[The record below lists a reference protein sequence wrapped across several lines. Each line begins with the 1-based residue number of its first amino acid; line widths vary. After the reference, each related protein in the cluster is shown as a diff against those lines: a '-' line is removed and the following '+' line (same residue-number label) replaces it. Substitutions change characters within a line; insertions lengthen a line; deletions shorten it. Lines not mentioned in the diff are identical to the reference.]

1 MRLYFIF
8 CIIIYSSDVFAQ
20 DVYCNVRVAS
30 SQIQTTDRG
39 AFNTLQKAI
48 YEFLNNT
55 KWTNDVF
62 TTEERIEC
70 SILINLTEQISTD
83 EYKGSI
89 QVQSIRPIHNTSYY
103 SSVLSVLDE
112 DFRFRYIEHQALEFS
127 ENSHLSNLTSVL
139 AYYMNIVVGLDYAT
153 FSIEGGNPYFNNA
166 QTIVS
171 NAQTAPELGW
181 KAYEGNKNRYWLVEE
196 LLDSKY
202 SLFQEILYNYH
213 REGLD
218 GMFDDPQ
225 IGREKITESL
235 ELLRKLKRQ
244 HPSTYI
250 LQVFFDAKSSE
261 LTNIYSEAFP
271 DEKAR
276 VINLLTELDPT
287 NSNKYLDINNNSENN
302 PGSRSSMPRM

>member
-225 IGREKITESL
+225 IGREKITECL

>member
-1 MRLYFIF
+1 MRLYFLF
-8 CIIIYSSDVFAQ
+8 CIIIYSSNVFAQ

-70 SILINLTEQISTD
+70 SVLINLTEQISTD

-89 QVQSIRPIHNTSYY
+89 QIQSIRPIHNTSYY
-103 SSVLSVLDE
+103 SSVFSVLDE

-153 FSIEGGNPYFNNA
+153 FSLEGGNPYFNNA

-202 SLFQEILYNYH
+202 SLFQEVLYNYH

>member
-8 CIIIYSSDVFAQ
+8 CIMIYSSDVFAQ

>member
-1 MRLYFIF
+1 MRLYFLF
-8 CIIIYSSDVFAQ
+8 CTIIYSSNVFSQ

-62 TTEERIEC
+62 NTEERIEC
-70 SILINLTEQISTD
+70 SVLINLTEQISTD

-89 QVQSIRPIHNTSYY
+89 QIQSIRPIHNTSYY
-103 SSVLSVLDE
+103 SSVFSVLDE

-153 FSIEGGNPYFNNA
+153 FSLEGGNPYFNNA

-171 NAQTAPELGW
+171 NAQTTPELGW
-181 KAYEGNKNRYWLVEE
+181 KAYEDNKNRYWLVEE

-202 SLFQEILYNYH
+202 SLFQEVLYNYH

>member
-1 MRLYFIF
+1 MRLYFLF
-8 CIIIYSSDVFAQ
+8 CIIIYSCNVFAQ

-39 AFNTLQKAI
+39 AFNTLQKSI

-70 SILINLTEQISTD
+70 SVLINLTEQISTD

-89 QVQSIRPIHNTSYY
+89 QIQSIRPIHNTSYY
-103 SSVLSVLDE
+103 SSVFSVLDE

-127 ENSHLSNLTSVL
+127 KNSHLSNLTSVL
-139 AYYMNIVVGLDYAT
+139 AYYINIVVGLDYST
-153 FSIEGGNPYFNNA
+153 FSLEGGNPYFNNA

-202 SLFQEILYNYH
+202 FLFQEVLYNYH

-225 IGREKITESL
+225 IGREKITQSL

-250 LQVFFDAKSSE
+250 L
-261 LTNIYSEAFP
+261 
-271 DEKAR
+271 
-276 VINLLTELDPT
+276 
-287 NSNKYLDINNNSENN
+287 
-302 PGSRSSMPRM
+302 

>member
-8 CIIIYSSDVFAQ
+8 CIMIYSSDVFAQ

-302 PGSRSSMPRM
+302 PDSRSSMPRM

>member
-1 MRLYFIF
+1 MRLYFLF
-8 CIIIYSSDVFAQ
+8 CIIIYSSSVFAQ

-70 SILINLTEQISTD
+70 SVLINLTEQISTD

-89 QVQSIRPIHNTSYY
+89 QIQSIRPIHNTSYY
-103 SSVLSVLDE
+103 SSVFSVLDE

-153 FSIEGGNPYFNNA
+153 FSLEGGNPYFNNA

-202 SLFQEILYNYH
+202 FLFQEVLYNYH

-271 DEKAR
+271 DEKSR

-287 NSNKYLDINNNSENN
+287 NNNKYLDINNNSENN